1 MALSKQSTYTSD
13 VATTSLITPENSRK
27 ISMGASPK
35 AMRFLIDRLTDM
47 YPEPVESSVREVISN
62 AIDAT
67 MLMPEA
73 DRKPIEI
80 LSPGTLNPVFVVTD
94 HGVGMSVTDVE
105 ELFSQYG
112 GSEKMED
119 FTQLG
124 AYGLG
129 AKAPLAYCNQ
139 FNVETTKDGIT
150 TRFTVSRESIGNTTE
165 IYFSDRTDKPS
176 GTTVSIPVKTG
187 DEMKFD
193 KALNNYR
200 KFQADISITLD
211 GKLVEQTLD
220 YGFFD
225 VVELD
230 AETGLSGRVWVKNDR
245 FKGLVS
251 GYIVGSANPNIGF
264 LLSGWIYR
272 GSNQQYGTDH
282 PDFLVELKPG
292 VVDFSSSRDAITR
305 NERYEELMKRLNE
318 KLSVINEK
326 LLLKVMDYFKN
337 VSDKDAWAIFNRM
350 SLTSDGED
358 ITLEVTSRRSWNYSS
373 SSPNVKSF
381 KLKLEDFTTNTGFN
395 PVKIAVE
402 KKPKTV
408 FGVVVLTGE
417 GGADYSF
424 DTVREG
430 NNQANVYRDGRY
442 LKTLTRFKDFP
453 TWERY
458 GRKTFAAVSTD
469 IRDAVEGDETVSLV
483 DLYFGTGEENRHGWR
498 SSEPRVIVTGVDVA
512 LVDEFVKRRLPVARH
527 AYPGRVLIFAK
538 SAPPAKERERVT
550 SVFGDEFVIITADE
564 FREKMEEAHK
574 IAIAKRK
581 SATPEERE
589 IAVQYSFVFD
599 GDVKNIPGSVKS
611 DRGAHCLISEI
622 VAEGH
627 VLIAT
632 NRSRPDR
639 VIMGAINRGADLTGK
654 RIYLLTD
661 QNQWLAQHFNLLE
674 DYENVFFEASFTSR
688 SKTGK
693 QIVERQRR
701 DSSFLLSEVKSLNM
715 SEIVHLYLSENFSLH
730 GILPDFWKNLAVH
743 TSDPMLKKIYKWCAS
758 AKMSP
763 DYRNYYGTATEL
775 INTRIPEAEVRA
787 LDSVISELKHRDS
800 PYEPSYTL
808 DQRLYSCLPTAQK
821 SDIEGENYKLLIE
834 KYAKHLEEK
843 ISSDLAAESAQDSAA
858 SA

>member
-1 MALSKQSTYTSD
+1 MALSKQSTYTSG
-13 VATTSLITPENSRK
+13 VATTPLITPETSRK

-35 AMRFLIDRLTDM
+35 GMRFLIDRLTDM

-165 IYFSDRTDKPS
+165 IYFSDRTGEPS

-193 KALNNYR
+193 NALNNYR
-200 KFQADISITLD
+200 KFQADIPITLD

-251 GYIVGSANPNIGF
+251 GYIVGSANPTIGF

-326 LLLKVMDYFKN
+326 LLLKVMNYFKS

-358 ITLEVTSRRSWNYSS
+358 ITLEVNTGRSWSYSS
-373 SSPNVKSF
+373 SPPNVKSF

-424 DTVREG
+424 GTVREG

-453 TWERY
+453 TSERY
-458 GRKTFAAVSTD
+458 GRKTFASVSTD

-483 DLYFGTGEENRHGWR
+483 DLYFGTGEENRRGWR

-527 AYPGRVLIFAK
+527 AYPGRILIFAK
-538 SAPPAKERERVT
+538 SAPPAKERELVT

-564 FREKMEEAHK
+564 FREKMEEARK
-574 IAIAKRK
+574 TAIAERK
-581 SATPEERE
+581 SATPDERE
-589 IAVQYSFVFD
+589 ITVQYSFVFD

-622 VAEGH
+622 VAEGD

-632 NRSRPDR
+632 TGSWPNR

-654 RIYLLTD
+654 KIYVSTD

-693 QIVERQRR
+693 RIVERQRR
-701 DSSFLLSEVKSLNM
+701 DSSFLLSEVKSLNT
-715 SEIVHLYLSENFSLH
+715 SEIVHLYLSENFILD
-730 GILPDFWKNLAVH
+730 GVLPDFWKNLAVH
-743 TSDPMLKKIYKWCAS
+743 TSDPTLKKIYKWCAS
-758 AKMSP
+758 AKKSP
-763 DYRNYYGTATEL
+763 DSRNYYGTATEL
-775 INTRIPEAEVRA
+775 INTRFPEAEVRV
-787 LDSVISELKHRDS
+787 LDSVISELRNRPSSYD
-800 PYEPSYTL
+800 PSYTL
-808 DQRLYSCLPTAQK
+808 DRRLYSCLPTAKK

-834 KYAKHLEEK
+834 KYAKYLEEK
-843 ISSDLAAESAQDSAA
+843 ISSALAAESAQDSAA